1 MRRTGRVLG
10 GVVLALVVF
19 AGAAG
24 AASPGT
30 LPSPKADGAAPV
42 IPAGVPV
49 ARVHTWLGKALSVR
63 RNALTADAASVAA
76 ARTLTAQDRAALGAI
91 ISADQAGISGLAT
104 ALPSD
109 RTLPQLQAAADT
121 MVLDYRVFSLLAPQL
136 RAVVATDREL
146 AKAAALVALE
156 PSIQTAITTEKQA
169 GHRPGVLEKLYQRLV
184 ALLGT
189 LETSLAGSSTAL
201 LALTPQGDASAPAT
215 FVSSAT
221 TLTAAASQLGTAR
234 ADVHRILKDLGGS

>member
-1 MRRTGRVLG
+1 MRRTGQVLG

-24 AASPGT
+24 AALPGS

-49 ARVHTWLGKALSVR
+49 ARVRAWLGKALSAR
-63 RNALTADAASVAA
+63 REALTADAASVAT
-76 ARTLTAQDRAALGAI
+76 ARALTAQDRVALGAI
-91 ISADQAGISGLAT
+91 ISADQTGISGLAT
-104 ALPSD
+104 ALPGD
-109 RTLPQLQAAADT
+109 VTLPQLQAAADA

-146 AKAAALVALE
+146 TKAAALVALE

-169 GHRPGVLEKLYQRLV
+169 GHRPGAIEKLYQRLV
-184 ALLGT
+184 ALLGG
-189 LETSLAGSSTAL
+189 LESSLTGSSTAL

-215 FVSSAT
+215 FVSSAS
-221 TLTAAASQLGTAR
+221 TLTAAASQLATAR
-234 ADVHRILKDLGGS
+234 ADVRRILNDLGGS